1 MVQGGELGTGR
12 KGLHLNLVS
21 LYLGGVKGMQW
32 LPQFVQHIIG
42 DIHHIV
48 DGGEAYGQEPVLEP
62 ERGFLDNQ
70 VADRQAAVTGGQA
83 AVLYDD
89 IYFQGTVVNG
99 KIAGGGGDKLLLY
112 LFLFQAGLEVP
123 GHAKMAHGI
132 GTVGGQ
138 ANFKDLIAL
147 HLEYLGTWGA
157 GLQPLI

>member
-1 MVQGGELGTGR
+1 
-12 KGLHLNLVS
+12 
-21 LYLGGVKGMQW
+21 
-32 LPQFVQHIIG
+32 
-42 DIHHIV
+42 
-48 DGGEAYGQEPVLEP
+48 EAYGQEPVLEP

-157 GLQPLI
+157 GLQPLIEDHDPIMAGAQPELILGTDHSLAFLPTDLSFFDHPCFPFVRIQGSPD